1 MKLPRLSTSSALLLI
16 AVGVVADEPLPDPL
30 AAGWEGEAVCELIH
44 DGIRQRV
51 LRCSFPTGVGHE
63 RHYHAPHVGYV
74 LEGGRMQITDS
85 KGTRVVETEANSS
98 WQSDGVE
105 WHEVVNVGETATSY
119 LIIEPKN

>member
-51 LRCSFPTGVGHE
+51 LRCSFPPGVGHE

>member
-44 DGIRQRV
+44 EGIRQRV
-51 LRCSFPTGVGHE
+51 LRCSFPPGVGHE